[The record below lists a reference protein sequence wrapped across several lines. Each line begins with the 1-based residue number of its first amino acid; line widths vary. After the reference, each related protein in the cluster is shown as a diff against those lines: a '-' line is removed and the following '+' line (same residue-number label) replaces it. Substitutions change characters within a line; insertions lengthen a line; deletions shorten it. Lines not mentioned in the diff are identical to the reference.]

1 MTTTN
6 DDMDLSS
13 ETSLDTTTASSPT
26 TRSEAGSSPCKT
38 PVLATPRKNLPPTIA
53 NDTPIA
59 SVKRPG
65 SGRNSASTPSSPLHP
80 IRIMKSHHPGEINEG
95 SKNNYV
101 DDKNDNTLTD
111 GESDIKADNIFS
123 PVLQFINGVNNNSN
137 TSMNGS
143 INSGGSESEMDD
155 INNDVIVNQA
165 DDNIGNEEESSQD
178 CDDSVSEEEFNPYL
192 FIQHLPPYQSCA
204 MGPILPVKSP
214 STPPITLVLDLDE
227 TLVHCTVDPI
237 PDPDLIFPVLFHGTS
252 YRVHVKKRPY
262 LESFLLAI
270 SKKFE
275 VVCFTASQRIYA
287 DELLNRIDPHQCI
300 KHRLFRDHCLPV
312 EGNFLKDLNVLGRD
326 LNQTILVDNSP
337 HAFGYQV
344 DNGIPIESWFD
355 DDSDRELCKL
365 EEFLDTL
372 HGEQDVRMK
381 IRQKF
386 GVWKLVM
393 EA

>member
-13 ETSLDTTTASSPT
+13 ETSLDTTTKSSPT
-26 TRSEAGSSPCKT
+26 TRAEAASSPCKT

-65 SGRNSASTPSSPLHP
+65 SGRNSACTPSSPLHP

-95 SKNNYV
+95 SKNNDV

-143 INSGGSESEMDD
+143 INSGGSESEIED
-155 INNDVIVNQA
+155 IKNDVIVDQA
-165 DDNIGNEEESSQD
+165 DDNLGNEEESSQD